1 MKPILLSLCALALLA
16 GCATNQSKPESSQAG
31 RITNASIK
39 SNDLSARNN
48 SPQTK
53 IMNTKTNNPQ
63 PTPYGSPIT
72 LEQAKK
78 IAAAAQAEARKNGW
92 CMVVAVM
99 DPGGHLVLLERM
111 DNAQFGSVQV
121 AQDKARSAVAFRRP
135 TKAFQ
140 DMVATGGDGVR
151 MLVMS
156 GAVPIDGGLPI
167 IVDGAI
173 IGGIGMS
180 GGTSAQDG
188 QVAQA
193 GVAALAAP

>member
-1 MKPILLSLCALALLA
+1 
-16 GCATNQSKPESSQAG
+16 
-31 RITNASIK
+31 
-39 SNDLSARNN
+39 
-48 SPQTK
+48 
-53 IMNTKTNNPQ
+53 MNTKISNSLMA
-63 PTPYGSPIT
+63 PYGSSIT

-78 IAAAAQAEARKNGW
+78 IAAAAQAEARKNDW

-99 DPGGHLVLLERM
+99 DPGGHLVLLER
-111 DNAQFGSVQV
+111 
-121 AQDKARSAVAFRRP
+121 QDKARSAVAFRRP

-140 DMVATGGDGVR
+140 DMVAAGGDGVR
-151 MLVMS
+151 MLAMS

-167 IVDGAI
+167 IVEGAI

-193 GVAALAAP
+193 GVAALTAP